1 MKSVLNILK
10 QKKGVTLIE
19 LLVVVVILGIIAAV
33 AIPAVMGNQTEA
45 FEKTNEQNLK
55 ILEDAVARY
64 NVFNT
69 PLGTDDNDI
78 TILTSNVPNG
88 GPFMPEIPVAHLVA
102 GGTALFTLED
112 GVVTKPVGAY

>member
-33 AIPAVMGNQTEA
+33 AIPAVMGNQTA
-45 FEKTNEQNLK
+45 TYVNTNEQNLK

-64 NVFNT
+64 NISNANAT
-69 PLGTDDNDI
+69 NDI
-78 TILTSNVPNG
+78 NVLLGGVG
-88 GPFMPEIPVAHLVA
+88 GPYMPEIPVAHLVA